1 MKIERIQFLKDGS
14 NGIKLGSQ
22 LYKPYTL
29 EEILNVPSMFYVVF
43 GEDEDEDG
51 NIVETKGV
59 TQWFNWKGLTYVKV

>member
-1 MKIERIQFLKDGS
+1 MNIKRIQFLKDGS

-43 GEDEDEDG
+43 SEDEDEDG
-51 NIVETKGV
+51 NVIENPGV
-59 TQWFNWKGLTYVKV
+59 TKWFNYKGLTYVKA